1 MNNPE
6 NAQAKSLIINYVV
19 IILLLSLLW
28 LLYEGVR
35 LHVSIQL
42 TIDWIKDTDG
52 RLENIGFDFHP
63 IFSSIDY
70 LF

>member
-35 LHVSIQL
+35 NDAIFLKLMKSPKQQIL
-42 TIDWIKDTDG
+42 
-52 RLENIGFDFHP
+52 GFDNY
-63 IFSSIDY
+63 IDFDGDNN
-70 LF
+70 L